1 MKNDKKDGKF
11 HSPVDSFPGKE
22 NAGKENMPG
31 LPCIFLSHI
40 FLSRKTVSYFWRC
53 LKLAKKTKSFCPFCP
68 FFPFLLPLTSQ
79 PNPQRISGG
88 VHLAH

>member
-1 MKNDKKDGKF
+1 MEAKGAKRAKNTGKF

-53 LKLAKKTKSFCPFCP
+53 LKLAKI
-68 FFPFLLPLTSQ
+68 
-79 PNPQRISGG
+79 QRIFASFALFASFGSPI
-88 VHLAH
+88 